1 MKYVLDD
8 AGNPVPTDDIP
19 AVEALLASAAAAV
32 AFDVVEVEGVGAVE
46 VSTAFICF
54 DQRRKGRGTL
64 PPLLWETLVSGG
76 PHDGQGDRYASRAEA
91 QAGHLRWLDTVLGID

>member
-8 AGNPVPTDDIP
+8 AGDPVPTDDAL
-19 AVEALLASAAAAV
+19 AVEALLASPAAAV
-32 AFDVVEVEGVGAVE
+32 AFDEVAGVGAVE
-46 VSTAFICF
+46 VSTDFICF

-76 PHDGQGDRYASRAEA
+76 PHDGRGDRYASRAAAE
-91 QAGHLRWLDTVLGID
+91 AGHLRWLDIVLGIE